1 MAQAIAAQAAFQQV
15 SQADSKNFNPQGLP
29 ALIDPNG
36 FDFNSGGGLLGP
48 KYSTPYSTQLNL
60 GIQQQIGKTM
70 FVSADYEHNTNVH
83 DILVHDLNLVGAART
98 LDVAAAQTA
107 ITTTN
112 SSFGCATVSCAIA
125 AGATITD
132 YAANGLGSPV
142 SGLAEQFAAPNGGF
156 AFPGLNPNFG
166 QMGTITTTGRS
177 NYNAFQFRVRQGKR
191 QPVAGIDSL
200 NWQVSYNLSRFLAM
214 SPDQDA
220 SLVNVADNTNP
231 TEFYGPTNLDRTH
244 MISAAGTATL
254 RGGLLHSPGSHE
266 SIPGCR
272 LPSLNPT
279 LAIVRLRSFSPTLRA
294 MAPGAISCP
303 APTLAPTAGP
313 SVQATSTRRYLTS
326 MPTRRGR

>member
-1 MAQAIAAQAAFQQV
+1 
-15 SQADSKNFNPQGLP
+15 
-29 ALIDPNG
+29 
-36 FDFNSGGGLLGP
+36 
-48 KYSTPYSTQLNL
+48 
-60 GIQQQIGKTM
+60 M

-177 NYNAFQFRVRQGKR
+177 NYNAFQFRVRQDKR
-191 QPVAGIDSL
+191 QPVAGVDSL

-220 SLVNVADNTNP
+220 SLVNVADNANP

-254 RGGLLHSPGSHE
+254 RGGLLLSWIARINTRLPATLTQPYACDCPAEIFLTDITGDGSGGDILPGTNIGSYGRSISPGQ
-266 SIPGCR
+266 
-272 LPSLNPT
+272 LNPT
-279 LAIVRLRSFSPTLRA
+279 ISQLQCQHGRDADPGRA
-294 MAPGAISCP
+294 SLGERQSDD
-303 APTLAPTAGP
+303 GK
-313 SVQATSTRRYLTS
+313 
-326 MPTRRGR
+326 